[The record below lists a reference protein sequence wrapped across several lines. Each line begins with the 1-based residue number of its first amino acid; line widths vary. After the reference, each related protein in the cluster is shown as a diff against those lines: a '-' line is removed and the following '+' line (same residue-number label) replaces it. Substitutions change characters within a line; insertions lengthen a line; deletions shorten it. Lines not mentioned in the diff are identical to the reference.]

1 MTAGPEDPTT
11 RALDSEPRRDGA
23 ATSLPESIGPFR
35 ILGLLGE
42 GGMGR
47 VYRALER
54 TPPREVALK
63 VAGLPTRAA
72 LERFEREIELLA
84 QLEHPGIARLYATG
98 VDANSGLPWL
108 SMELVPGEDLGRW
121 AARVQPDRE
130 AILQVLLS
138 MCAAVQYAHGRG
150 VLHRDLKPSNVFV
163 TPDGSTRVLDFGIAR
178 LLQPTGGIDPT
189 LTVAGQILGTL
200 PYMAPEQLAGEPVDA
215 RGDVY
220 ALGVIA
226 YELLGGQL
234 PYPRL
239 RTASAFEALDI
250 VRAGDPP
257 PLASLS
263 RRAQGDLGEVV
274 MKAIAPEPERRYGSV
289 DALAADLRAVMESRP
304 VSARPP
310 TPAYLVSRFVKRHRA
325 LSAAVASIVLV
336 LLLATAVSVHFAVS
350 ATAARETAEARAMEA
365 EQLNDF
371 MTGMMVAARP
381 SEAQGKE
388 LVVSDLLHSAEAELR
403 QAELPERVRVRL
415 LLTLAETRLG
425 LGQFATALE
434 LLTTAQDSPELT
446 NDPALKGAL
455 LRMKTTVLT
464 DLGRYQEAES
474 TGRDAKATLEG
485 LDAHAA
491 LAVDL
496 TLARLLSEQRRY
508 ADAEVAY
515 RSILEV
521 ASRLPEDSGDQLL
534 RIRDTARS
542 DLATSLREQ
551 GKVELSLELTRELLA
566 ERESRLGGSH
576 PLTLISRQ
584 KLALAL
590 LATGAAA
597 DAERELNETLNAQ
610 TRVLGAEHA
619 DALNTRLVLA
629 DALITQRKLE
639 QAETLNDET
648 LQMASATLGA
658 AHPQSIQALSTGAYL
673 AGERGDIDAA
683 EAAYRG
689 IVGALSAS
697 DPAHPEALIPR
708 NNLAMF
714 LLEAGRVEDAC
725 KELTSLGSDVLK
737 LQGDRSPLFLIFRSN
752 EAECLIARGDRM
764 AARDILQ
771 RILPVMSDVFG
782 EGHDRTTK
790 ARERLARA
798 DSNSDRE

>member
-1 MTAGPEDPTT
+1 MTAGPDDQAT
-11 RALDSEPRRDGA
+11 RALDTEPHQQA
-23 ATSLPESIGPFR
+23 PSALPENIGPFR

-54 TPPREVALK
+54 SPPREVALK

-98 VDANSGLPWL
+98 VDASSGLPWL

-130 AILQVLLS
+130 AILGVLLS
-138 MCAAVQYAHGRG
+138 ICVAVQYAHGRG

-178 LLQPTGGIDPT
+178 LLQPAEGVDHT

-200 PYMAPEQLAGEPVDA
+200 PYMAPEQLAGEPVDT

-250 VRAGDPP
+250 VRASDPP

-274 MKAIAPEPERRYGSV
+274 MKAIAPERERRYASV

-310 TPAYLVSRFVKRHRA
+310 TPAYLIGRFVKRHRA
-325 LSAAVASIVLV
+325 LSAAVASIALVLV
-336 LLLATAVSVHFAVS
+336 VATGISVHFALS
-350 ATAARETAEARAMEA
+350 AMAARETAEDRALEA
-365 EQLNDF
+365 ERLNDF
-371 MTGMMVAARP
+371 LTRMMVAARP

-388 LVVSDLLHSAEAELR
+388 VPVSDLLRSAEAEL
-403 QAELPERVRVRL
+403 ASAKLPERVKVRL
-415 LLTLAETRLG
+415 QLTLAETRLG
-425 LGQFATALE
+425 LGQFASALE
-434 LLTTAQDSPELT
+434 LLTAAQASPELFR
-446 NDPALKGAL
+446 DPALRGSL

-464 DLGRYQEAES
+464 DLGRYEEAHGTGQEA
-474 TGRDAKATLEG
+474 KAVLKDI
-485 LDAHAA
+485 DAHAA
-491 LAVDL
+491 LAVEL
-496 TLARLLSEQRRY
+496 SLARLLSEQRQY

-515 RSILEV
+515 REILDA
-521 ASRLPEDSGDQLL
+521 ASRLPEVSAGVLL
-534 RIRDTARS
+534 RVRDTARS
-542 DLATSLREQ
+542 DLAASLREQ
-551 GKVELSLELTRELLA
+551 GKAELSLELTRELLS
-566 ERESRLGGSH
+566 ERESRLGADH

-597 DAERELNETLNAQ
+597 DAESELKGALRAQ
-610 TRVLGAEHA
+610 SRVLGGEHA
-619 DALNTRLVLA
+619 DTLNTRLVLA
-629 DALITQRKLE
+629 DALITQRKLKE
-639 QAETLNDET
+639 AELLNDET
-648 LQMASATLGA
+648 LEIASATLGSD
-658 AHPQSIQALSTGAYL
+658 HPQSIQALSTKAYL

-697 DPAHPEALIPR
+697 NPAHPEALIPR

-714 LLEAGRVEDAC
+714 LLEAGRVDDAC
-725 KELTSLGSDVLK
+725 KELMSLGSDVLK
-737 LQGDRSPLFLIFRSN
+737 LQGDRSPMFLIFRSN
-752 EAECLIARGDRM
+752 EAECLIAQGNRM

-771 RILPVMSDVFG
+771 QILPVMSDVFG
-782 EGHDRTTK
+782 DGHDRTAK
-790 ARERLARA
+790 AHERLARA
-798 DSNSDRE
+798 DTGSDRQ